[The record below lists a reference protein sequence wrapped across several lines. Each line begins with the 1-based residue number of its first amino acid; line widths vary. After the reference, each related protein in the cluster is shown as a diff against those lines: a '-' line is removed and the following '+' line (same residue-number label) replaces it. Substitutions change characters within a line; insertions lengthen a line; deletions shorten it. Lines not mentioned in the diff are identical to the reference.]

1 MVLIRL
7 YSKEDRNS
15 IIEICSKTGYMG
27 DPVEE
32 YFDDSHLFGLL
43 FCLYYVDYEPENC
56 FVAVDETTNQ
66 VIGYILSSFDSE
78 LQEKNFKEKII
89 KKIFRRV
96 FLYTI
101 WRYPK
106 SFKAIR
112 YMQKISKSAPKYEKE
127 KELFNEYPAHL
138 HIDILD
144 GYQRKGVGSQLIEI
158 LERHLSKHQVKGV
171 HLGTSDRNTKAIPFY
186 YKMGFS
192 LIYEGSPGYN
202 MWKNYPEIK
211 PMIFAKKII

>member
-1 MVLIRL
+1 MVLIRV
-7 YSKEDRNS
+7 YSKGDRNS
-15 IIEICSKTGYMG
+15 IIEICCKTGYMG
-27 DPVEE
+27 EPVDE
-32 YFDDSHLFGLL
+32 YFDDSQLFSLL

-56 FVAVDETTNQ
+56 FVAVNETNNQ
-66 VIGYILSSFDSE
+66 VIGYVLSSFDSE
-78 LQEKNFKEKII
+78 LQEKNFNEKMIN
-89 KKIFRRV
+89 KIFRRV

-112 YMQKISKSAPKYEKE
+112 YMQKVSKSAPKYEKE
-127 KELFNEYPAHL
+127 KELINEYPAHL

-144 GYQRKGVGSQLIEI
+144 GYQRKGVGSQLIET
-158 LERHLSKHQVKGV
+158 LESHLSKHQIKGV

-192 LIYEGSPGYN
+192 LIFEGSSGYN
-202 MWKNYPEIK
+202 MWKNHPEVK
-211 PMIFAKKII
+211 PMIFAKKIK